1 MVNSMETLN
10 FGWGFPIVG
19 ALAALILFFAGCL
32 FVFGLYCTYISL
44 SGKFPARAVILFWL
58 LVITSALM
66 IRVGGM
72 QFGVAL
78 YVSSSPIMAF
88 VFWYYERKHRR
99 MTGESE
105 IIVMA

>member
-1 MVNSMETLN
+1 METLN
-10 FGWGFPIVG
+10 YGWEFPVIA
-19 ALAALILFFAGCL
+19 ALAAIIMFFAGCL

-44 SGKFPARAVILFWL
+44 SRKFPARAVILFWL

-66 IRVGGM
+66 VRVGGV
-72 QFGVAL
+72 QFGVASF
-78 YVSSSPIMAF
+78 VCASPVMAL